1 MRKILTFA
9 PILCFCLIQCLNNS
23 ESRFPVDLVLELK
36 HARSKIKIAK
46 DLLPYHWKKNPGR
59 QSDLPLSRKWENT
72 QITFNTNKEIFLNHS
87 LDAIY
92 FPPGQEYQFTL
103 PKGTYQ
109 FSSLVGLLGEYEFQS
124 SVKGKLKFY
133 SQSNLLKEW
142 DFSGTTKEQ
151 WIKKET
157 SVTLDG
163 DLRLVWE
170 SRDSHLFVGEP
181 LLYPDGF
188 GESKKI
194 SEKPKSVI
202 LIVIDSARKDF
213 LGAYG
218 YRHSVTPVLD
228 QLAKESVFF
237 ENPFANGNWTK
248 PSMMSFF
255 HSEYSSNLGLGNSWF
270 STKPYQRK
278 VYYGKKR
285 DNLAKTFREAG
296 YYSKTIMNNV
306 FFLDYTT
313 VGLDLG
319 FHNSFQVGMD
329 IVDTEVL
336 TNHAIEF
343 VSEKKD
349 IPYFLHFNLNTPHAS
364 YSPPPEDMK
373 AVRSIVP
380 DSEFFRY
387 ESPVKRYLGE
397 MHYTDREIGRL
408 VNKLKELGTYEETMI
423 IVTGDHGELFSPEHD
438 YSYHF
443 IMQTRFGHGET
454 HYDEEIN
461 VPYFIKLPKSIAETV
476 VVGKDKSLFSED
488 HNSLPHRYP
497 IVKRMPIQNKMGK
510 ESVSQIDGIK
520 NSQSQTQIRI
530 PGQSSLMSLAPTI
543 LGFLDLKPENATYQG
558 VDYAT
563 CILQS
568 NSCPTEKFIYTEGRM
583 SESVRT
589 ESYKYIRRYPG
600 FTTVRRTSAGE
611 PHTMAEEL
619 YDLQKDP
626 KELRNLSSEKEGETL
641 LLQARADF
649 RRENFLKRNGLR
661 IWIPPCEEAI
671 CRDYLSLNVQGSIYD
686 WVAPETV
693 QISSGSAKTISVAK
707 ETRDT
712 RESIEARD
720 HKTSLE
726 TKTKKTIQPEEIILK
741 TVNPELGAF
750 FQFTRNGK
758 TIPVRFGRYGLEY
771 QRSMNHIE
779 DLIVSERQPDG
790 LLQSP
795 LPWIYN
801 DGAFSGSGE
810 SEVQKEMGKEVK
822 KILETWG
829 YIHE

>member
-9 PILCFCLIQCLNNS
+9 PFLCFCLIHCLNNS

-36 HARSKIKIAK
+36 NAEPKFKIGT
-46 DLLPYHWKKNPGR
+46 DNLTYHWKKNPGR
-59 QSDLPLSRKWENT
+59 QSGLPLSRKWENT
-72 QITFNTNKEIFLNHS
+72 QITFNTNKDIFLNHS

-92 FPPGQEYQFTL
+92 FPPGQEYKFKL
-103 PKGTYQ
+103 PKGRYR
-109 FSSLVGLLGEYEFQS
+109 FSSLIGLLGEKEFQS
-124 SVKGKLKFY
+124 IVSGKLKFY
-133 SQSNLLKEW
+133 SQSQILMEW
-142 DFSGTTKEQ
+142 DLSGSLKEQ
-151 WIKKET
+151 WTKKET
-157 SVTLDG
+157 SVSLDG

-170 SRDSHLFVGEP
+170 SRDSHLFIGEP
-181 LLYPDGF
+181 LLYPNGF

-228 QLAKESVFF
+228 EIASESVFF

-336 TNHAIEF
+336 TNHAIAF
-343 VSEKKD
+343 VEDKKD

-373 AVRSIVP
+373 AVRSKVP
-380 DSEFFRY
+380 DSEFYRY
-387 ESPVKRYLGE
+387 ESPVQRYLGE

-408 VNKLKELGTYEETMI
+408 VTKLKELGTYDETMI

-461 VPYFIKLPKSIAETV
+461 VPYFIKLPKSIAV
-476 VVGKDKSLFSED
+476 NIG
-488 HNSLPHRYP
+488 NS
-497 IVKRMPIQNKMGK
+497 
-510 ESVSQIDGIK
+510 
-520 NSQSQTQIRI
+520 TQIRI
-530 PGQSSLMSLAPTI
+530 PGQSSLLSLAPTI
-543 LGFLDLKPENATYQG
+543 LGFLDLKPENSTYQG

-563 CILQS
+563 CILES
-568 NSCPTEKFIYTEGRM
+568 NPCPTEKFIYTEGRM

-589 ESYKYIRRYPG
+589 EIYKYIRRYPG
-600 FTTVRRTSAGE
+600 FTTVRRTAAGE

-626 KELRNLSSEKEGETL
+626 KELRNLSFEKEGETL
-641 LLQARADF
+641 LQQARADF
-649 RRENFLKRNGLR
+649 RRENFLKRNAVR
-661 IWIPPCEEAI
+661 IYIPPCEETI
-671 CRDYLSLNVQGSIYD
+671 CRDYLSLSVQGSIYD

-693 QISSGSAKTISVAK
+693 QILSGSAKSISITK
-707 ETRDT
+707 ETRDP
-712 RESIEARD
+712 RDPKESQEQMRKEKNGSNASMATTD
-720 HKTSLE
+720 AK
-726 TKTKKTIQPEEIILK
+726 KTKLQKPEEIILK

-790 LLQSP
+790 LFQSP
-795 LPWIYN
+795 LPWVYN

>member
-1 MRKILTFA
+1 MDDGNLKRNNFSYSWETCFANWFQMRKILPFA
-9 PILCFCLIQCLNNS
+9 PILCFCLIHCLNQS
-23 ESRFPVDLVLELK
+23 EFRSPVDLVLELK
-36 HARSKIKIAK
+36 HARSKIKIGK
-46 DLLPYHWKKNPGR
+46 DYLPYHWKKNPGR
-59 QSDLPLSRKWENT
+59 QSGLPLSRKWENT
-72 QITFNTNKEIFLNHS
+72 QITFNTNKDIFLNHS
-87 LDAIY
+87 LDALF
-92 FPPGQEYQFTL
+92 FPPGQEYHFHL

-109 FSSLVGLLGEYEFQS
+109 FSSLLGLLGEKEFQT
-124 SVKGKLKFY
+124 SVSGKLKLY
-133 SQSNLLKEW
+133 SGSLLLKEW
-142 DFSGTTKEQ
+142 DLSGSPKEQ
-151 WIKKET
+151 WMKKKE
-157 SVTLDG
+157 SLTLGG
-163 DLRLVWE
+163 DLRMVWD
-170 SRDSHLFVGEP
+170 SRDSYLFVGEP
-181 LLYPDGF
+181 LLYPDEWS
-188 GESKKI
+188 ESFSTFK
-194 SEKPKSVI
+194 KPKSVI

-213 LGAYG
+213 FGAYG
-218 YRHSVTPVLD
+218 YRHSVTPVMD
-228 QLAKESVFF
+228 QMARESVFF

-278 VYYGKKR
+278 VYYGKNR

-296 YYSKTIMNNV
+296 YFSQTIMNNV

-336 TNHAIEF
+336 TNQAIQF
-343 VSEKKD
+343 VTDKKD

-373 AVRSIVP
+373 AVRKIVP

-387 ESPVKRYLGE
+387 ESPVQRYLGE

-408 VNKLKELGTYEETMI
+408 ITKLKELGSYEETMI

-461 VPYFIKLPKSIAETV
+461 VPYFIKLPKSIAGSIG
-476 VVGKDKSLFSED
+476 GK
-488 HNSLPHRYP
+488 P
-497 IVKRMPIQNKMGK
+497 
-510 ESVSQIDGIK
+510 
-520 NSQSQTQIRI
+520 QIRI

-543 LGFLDLKPENATYQG
+543 LGFLDLKPQNATYQG
-558 VDYAT
+558 VDYTT

-568 NSCPTEKFIYTEGRM
+568 NPCPKETYIYTEGRM

-600 FTTVRRTSAGE
+600 FTTVRRTSGGE

-619 YDLQKDP
+619 YDLKKDP
-626 KELRNLSSEKEGETL
+626 KELFNLSLVKEGEG
-641 LLQARADF
+641 LLQIARADF
-649 RRENFLKRNGLR
+649 RRENFLKRNGIR

-671 CRDYLSLNVQGSIYD
+671 CRDFLSMNVQGSLYD
-686 WVAPETV
+686 WEAPETV
-693 QISSGSAKTISVAK
+693 QINSGSAKTVSISK
-707 ETRDT
+707 ETRDSEGT
-712 RESIEARD
+712 KQIMGRTDSKVTTVS
-720 HKTSLE
+720 HTSE
-726 TKTKKTIQPEEIILK
+726 RTQPEEIILK
-741 TVNPELGAF
+741 TVNPELGAY
-750 FQFTRNGK
+750 FQFSRNGK

-771 QRSMNHIE
+771 QRSLSNVE
-779 DLIVSERQPDG
+779 DLIVSERQPEG
-790 LLQSP
+790 LFQSP
-795 LPWIYN
+795 LPWVYN

-810 SEVQKEMGKEVK
+810 TEVQKEMGKEVK

>member
-9 PILCFCLIQCLNNS
+9 PILCFCLIQCLNKS

-36 HARSKIKIAK
+36 NAKPKFKIGT
-46 DLLPYHWKKNPGR
+46 DNRTYHWKKNPGR
-59 QSDLPLSRKWENT
+59 QSGLPLSRKWENT

-87 LDAIY
+87 LDSIY

-103 PKGTYQ
+103 PKGRYK
-109 FSSLVGLLGEYEFQS
+109 FSSLVGLLGEKEFQPNVS
-124 SVKGKLKFY
+124 GKLKLY
-133 SQSNLLKEW
+133 TQSQFLEEW
-142 DFSGTTKEQ
+142 DFTGTTKEQ
-151 WIKKET
+151 WNKKET
-157 SVTLDG
+157 FVTLEG

-170 SRDSHLFVGEP
+170 SKDSDLYIGEP
-181 LLYPDGF
+181 LLYPKEWLD
-188 GESKKI
+188 KLI
-194 SEKPKSVI
+194 PTQKPKSVI
-202 LIVIDSARKDF
+202 LIVVDSARKDF
-213 LGAYG
+213 IGAYG
-218 YRHSVTPVLD
+218 FRHSVTPNID
-228 QLAKESVFF
+228 QMAKESVFF

-285 DNLAKTFREAG
+285 DNLAKTFRESG

-319 FHNSFQVGMD
+319 FHNSYQVGMD

-343 VSEKKD
+343 VTEKKD

-373 AVRSIVP
+373 VVRSIIP

-387 ESPVKRYLGE
+387 ESPVQRYLGE

-408 VNKLKELGTYEETMI
+408 VKKLKELGTYDETMI

-461 VPYFIKLPKSIAETV
+461 VPYFIKLPKSIADNI
-476 VVGKDKSLFSED
+476 G
-488 HNSLPHRYP
+488 N
-497 IVKRMPIQNKMGK
+497 N
-510 ESVSQIDGIK
+510 
-520 NSQSQTQIRI
+520 NQIRI
-530 PGQSSLMSLAPTI
+530 PGQSSLLSLAPTI
-543 LGFLDLKPENATYQG
+543 LGFLDLLPKNSTYQG
-558 VDYAT
+558 VDYAS
-563 CILQS
+563 CIRNAS
-568 NSCPTEKFIYTEGRM
+568 PCPKETYIYTEGRM

-589 ESYKYIRRYPG
+589 EKYKYIRRYPG

-611 PHTMAEEL
+611 PHTMTEEL
-619 YDLQKDP
+619 YDLKQDP
-626 KELRNLSSEKEGETL
+626 KELRNLSLEAEGETL
-641 LLQARADF
+641 LQQARADF

-661 IWIPPCEEAI
+661 IWIPPCEQTV
-671 CRDYLSLNVQGSIYD
+671 CRDTMSMSVQGSIYD
-686 WVAPETV
+686 WIAPPTV
-693 QISSGSAKTISVAK
+693 QIASGSAKTISVSK
-707 ETRDT
+707 ESNDRKVPLGS
-712 RESIEARD
+712 REPKQHLPA
-720 HKTSLE
+720 
-726 TKTKKTIQPEEIILK
+726 EIILK

-758 TIPVRFGRYGLEY
+758 TIPVRFGKYGLEF
-771 QRSMNHIE
+771 QSSMTHIE

-790 LLQSP
+790 LYESP
-795 LPWIYN
+795 LPWVYN

>member
-1 MRKILTFA
+1 MRKILPFA
-9 PILCFCLIQCLNNS
+9 LILCFCHIQCLNES

-36 HARSKIKIAK
+36 HASSKIKIGK

-59 QSDLPLSRKWENT
+59 QSGLPLSRKWENT

-87 LDAIY
+87 LDAIF
-92 FPPGQEYQFTL
+92 FPPGQEYQFTI
-103 PKGTYQ
+103 PKGRYL
-109 FSSLVGLLGEYEFQS
+109 FSSLIGLLGEKEFQTN
-124 SVKGKLKFY
+124 VAGKFKIY
-133 SQSNLLKEW
+133 SQTQLLLEW
-142 DFSGTTKEQ
+142 DLTGLTKEQ
-151 WIKKET
+151 WNKKEE
-157 SVTLDG
+157 SIALEG

-170 SRDSHLFVGEP
+170 SKESYLYLGEP
-181 LLYPDGF
+181 LLYPEGYR
-188 GESKKI
+188 ESKKI
-194 SEKPKSVI
+194 TKKPKSVI

-213 LGAYG
+213 IGAYG
-218 YRHSVTPVLD
+218 FRHSVTPVLD
-228 QLAKESVFF
+228 KMAKESVFF

-319 FHNSFQVGMD
+319 FHNSYQVGMD
-329 IVDTEVL
+329 IVDTETL

-364 YSPPPEDMK
+364 YSPPAEDMK
-373 AVRSIVP
+373 VVRNIIP

-387 ESPVKRYLGE
+387 ESPVQRYLGE

-408 VNKLKELGTYEETMI
+408 VAKLKELGTYDETMI

-461 VPYFIKLPKSIAETV
+461 VPYFIKLPKSIAQ
-476 VVGKDKSLFSED
+476 KSAQ
-488 HNSLPHRYP
+488 NS
-497 IVKRMPIQNKMGK
+497 
-510 ESVSQIDGIK
+510 
-520 NSQSQTQIRI
+520 QIRI
-530 PGQSSLMSLAPTI
+530 PGQSSLLSLAPTI
-543 LGFLDLKPENATYQG
+543 LGFLQLRPQNSTYQG
-558 VDYAT
+558 VDYST
-563 CILQS
+563 CILES
-568 NSCPTEKFIYTEGRM
+568 NPCPKESFIYTEGRM

-589 ESYKYIRRYPG
+589 ENYKYIRRYPG

-619 YDLQKDP
+619 YDLKKDP
-626 KELRNLSSEKEGETL
+626 KELRNLSLEAEGEIL
-641 LLQARADF
+641 LQQARADF
-649 RRENFLKRNGLR
+649 RRENFLKRNRLR

-671 CRDYLSLNVQGSIYD
+671 CRDYISLNVQGSLYD
-686 WVAPETV
+686 WEVSETV
-693 QISSGSAKTISVAK
+693 QINSGSAKTISVTK
-707 ETRDT
+707 ETKN
-712 RESIEARD
+712 
-720 HKTSLE
+720 KTNE
-726 TKTKKTIQPEEIILK
+726 PEEIILK

-771 QRSMNHIE
+771 QRSLSRVD
-779 DLIVSERQPDG
+779 DLIVSERQPEG
-790 LLQSP
+790 LLQST
-795 LPWIYN
+795 LPWVYN

-810 SEVQKEMGKEVK
+810 TEVQKEMGKEVK

>member
-9 PILCFCLIQCLNNS
+9 PILCFCLIQCLNKS

-36 HARSKIKIAK
+36 NAKPKFKIGT
-46 DLLPYHWKKNPGR
+46 DNRTYHWKKNPGR
-59 QSDLPLSRKWENT
+59 QSGLPLSRKWENT

-87 LDAIY
+87 LDSIY

-103 PKGTYQ
+103 PKGRYK
-109 FSSLVGLLGEYEFQS
+109 FSSLVGLLGEKEFQPNVS
-124 SVKGKLKFY
+124 GKLKLY
-133 SQSNLLKEW
+133 TQSQFLEEW
-142 DFSGTTKEQ
+142 DFTGTTKEQ
-151 WIKKET
+151 WNKKET
-157 SVTLDG
+157 FVTLEG

-170 SRDSHLFVGEP
+170 SKDSDLYIGEP
-181 LLYPDGF
+181 LLYPKEWLD
-188 GESKKI
+188 KLI
-194 SEKPKSVI
+194 PTQKPKSVI
-202 LIVIDSARKDF
+202 LIVVDSARKDF
-213 LGAYG
+213 IGAYG
-218 YRHSVTPVLD
+218 FRHSVTPNID
-228 QLAKESVFF
+228 QMAKESVFF

-285 DNLAKTFREAG
+285 DNLAKTFRESG

-319 FHNSFQVGMD
+319 FHNSYQVGMD

-343 VSEKKD
+343 VTEKKD

-373 AVRSIVP
+373 VVRSIIP

-387 ESPVKRYLGE
+387 ESPVQRYLGE

-408 VNKLKELGTYEETMI
+408 VTKLKELGTYDETMI

-461 VPYFIKLPKSIAETV
+461 VPYFIKLPKSIADNI
-476 VVGKDKSLFSED
+476 G
-488 HNSLPHRYP
+488 N
-497 IVKRMPIQNKMGK
+497 N
-510 ESVSQIDGIK
+510 
-520 NSQSQTQIRI
+520 NQIRI
-530 PGQSSLMSLAPTI
+530 PGQSSLLSLAPTI
-543 LGFLDLKPENATYQG
+543 LGFLDLLPKNSTYQG
-558 VDYAT
+558 VDYAS
-563 CILQS
+563 CIRNAS
-568 NSCPTEKFIYTEGRM
+568 PCPKETYIYTEGRM

-589 ESYKYIRRYPG
+589 EKYKYIRRYPG

-611 PHTMAEEL
+611 PHTMTEEL
-619 YDLQKDP
+619 YDLKQDP
-626 KELRNLSSEKEGETL
+626 KELRNLSLEAEGETL
-641 LLQARADF
+641 LQQARADF

-661 IWIPPCEEAI
+661 IWIPPCEQTV
-671 CRDYLSLNVQGSIYD
+671 CRDTMSMSVQGSIYD
-686 WVAPETV
+686 WIAPPTV
-693 QISSGSAKTISVAK
+693 QIASGSAKTISVSK
-707 ETRDT
+707 ESNDRKVPLGS
-712 RESIEARD
+712 REPKQHLPA
-720 HKTSLE
+720 
-726 TKTKKTIQPEEIILK
+726 EIILK

-758 TIPVRFGRYGLEY
+758 TIPVRFGKYGLEF
-771 QRSMNHIE
+771 QSSMTHIE

-790 LLQSP
+790 LYESP
-795 LPWIYN
+795 LPWVYN

>member
-1 MRKILTFA
+1 MRKILPFA
-9 PILCFCLIQCLNNS
+9 LVLCFCLIHCLNKS
-23 ESRFPVDLVLELK
+23 EFRFPVDLVLELK

-59 QSDLPLSRKWENT
+59 QSGLPLSRKWENT
-72 QITFNTNKEIFLNHS
+72 QITFNTNKDIFLNHS
-87 LDAIY
+87 LDALF
-92 FPPGQEYQFTL
+92 FPPGQEYQFSI
-103 PKGTYQ
+103 PKGKYH
-109 FSSLVGLLGEYEFQS
+109 FSSLMGLLGEKEFQS
-124 SVKGKLKFY
+124 SVSGKLKLY
-133 SQSNLLKEW
+133 SGSDPILEW
-142 DFSGTTKEQ
+142 DFTGLPKEQ
-151 WIKKET
+151 WQKKGET
-157 SVTLDG
+157 ITLDG
-163 DLRLVWE
+163 ELRLVWE
-170 SRDSHLFVGEP
+170 SKDSYLFIGEP
-181 LLYPDGF
+181 LLYPSEWS
-188 GESKKI
+188 ESFSDVK
-194 SEKPKSVI
+194 KPKSVV

-213 LGAYG
+213 FGAYG
-218 YRHSVTPVLD
+218 FRHSVTPVMD
-228 QLAKESVFF
+228 ELAKESVFF

-296 YYSKTIMNNV
+296 YFTQTIMNNV

-336 TNHAIEF
+336 TNKAISF

-364 YSPPPEDMK
+364 YSPPQEDML
-373 AVRSIVP
+373 AVRKIVP
-380 DSEFFRY
+380 DSEFYRF
-387 ESPVKRYLGE
+387 ESPVQRYLGE

-408 VNKLKELGTYEETMI
+408 VRKLKELGTYDETMI

-461 VPYFIKLPKSIAETV
+461 VPYFIKLPKSMAKNLVNT
-476 VVGKDKSLFSED
+476 KTKSLFSE
-488 HNSLPHRYP
+488 
-497 IVKRMPIQNKMGK
+497 
-510 ESVSQIDGIK
+510 EK
-520 NSQSQTQIRI
+520 NTAQIRI
-530 PGQSSLMSLAPTI
+530 SGQSSLMSLAPTI
-543 LGFLDLKPENATYQG
+543 LGLLDLKPKNSTYQG

-568 NSCPTEKFIYTEGRM
+568 NPCPKETYIYTEGRM

-600 FTTVRRTSAGE
+600 FTTVRRTSSGE

-619 YDLQKDP
+619 YDLKKDP
-626 KELRNLSSEKEGETL
+626 KELKNLSIETEGGI
-641 LLQARADF
+641 LLQMARADF
-649 RRENFLKRNGLR
+649 RRENFLKRNGIR

-671 CRDYLSLNVQGSIYD
+671 CRDFLSMNVQGSLYD
-686 WVAPETV
+686 WEAPETV
-693 QISSGSAKTISVAK
+693 QINSGSAKTVLVVK
-707 ETRDT
+707 ESKQVK
-712 RESIEARD
+712 EPKGS
-720 HKTSLE
+720 
-726 TKTKKTIQPEEIILK
+726 KKEYDPKFQTEYQPEEIILK
-741 TVNPELGAF
+741 TVNPELGAY

-758 TIPVRFGRYGLEY
+758 TIPVRFGKYGLEY
-771 QRSMNHIE
+771 QRSMTNLD

-790 LLQSP
+790 LFQSP
-795 LPWIYN
+795 LPWVYN

-810 SEVQKEMGKEVK
+810 TEVQKEMGKEVK